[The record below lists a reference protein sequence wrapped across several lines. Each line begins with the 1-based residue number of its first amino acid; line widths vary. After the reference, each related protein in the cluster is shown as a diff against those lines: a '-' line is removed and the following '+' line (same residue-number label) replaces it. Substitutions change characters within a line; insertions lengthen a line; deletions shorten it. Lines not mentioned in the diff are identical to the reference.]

1 MGIPELEKS
10 VQRFLEAGLAESSK
24 RVYKAGWHRYLAFC
38 QKFSIPTSPI
48 TQEKATLFMAFLG
61 SEGLARSTIESYLAA
76 LRHCQLMVDPTY
88 VAPSFHMPFMNLVL
102 RGIKRVRAHGKQ
114 RPLRLP
120 ITVTVLCRIKTALAQ
135 PPSSYRSIMVWVACC
150 TGFFG
155 FLHCSKFL
163 VPDGSKFDPSIHLL
177 VADVEFTRGHG
188 QDTFLICIKVAKTDQ
203 FSKGAMVALGSTKTD
218 LCPVAALL
226 DYLDK
231 RGGAL
236 VPTSGRRRCPLAQ
249 AGLSPGRYRRCYA
262 QLASM
267 VLCSTGIAS
276 GLKPRLLLVP
286 LV

>member
-10 VQRFLEAGLAESSK
+10 VQCFLEAGLAESSK

-38 QKFSIPTSPI
+38 QKFSIPTSLI
-48 TQEKATLFMAFLG
+48 TQEKATLFMAF
-61 SEGLARSTIESYLAA
+61 TIESYLAA
-76 LRHCQLMVDPTY
+76 LHHCQLMAGPTC
-88 VAPSFHMPFMNLVL
+88 VAPSFHTPFMNLVL

-114 RPLRLP
+114 RPSRLP
-120 ITVTVLCRIKTALAQ
+120 FTVTVLRRIKTALAQ
-135 PPSSYRSIMVWVACC
+135 PPSSYRSIMVWVACY

-155 FLHCSKFL
+155 FLRCSKFL

-236 VPTSGRRRCPLAQ
+236 APTSGRRRCPLAQ
-249 AGLSPGRYRRCYA
+249 AGLRWGG
-262 QLASM
+262 
-267 VLCSTGIAS
+267 TGGTTHSWHRWYSVQRA
-276 GLKPRLLLVP
+276 
-286 LV
+286 